1 MLLYLFN
8 KIVPEIVQ
16 TKMAEDVFGNP
27 SLFQEFEK
35 TRDPSDTILLKTL
48 DNEIR
53 EESETIS
60 VNGTDSGESDEHET
74 GVAIVIGSSG
84 ADGDEDSP
92 GPDVEM
98 VQCESETVSNGTE
111 CSKSKRVPKKTQHGS
126 NTSKSNDTSN
136 STHILKEQIEVL
148 KRENILF

>member
-1 MLLYLFN
+1 
-8 KIVPEIVQ
+8 
-16 TKMAEDVFGNP
+16 MAEDVFGNP

-84 ADGDEDSP
+84 AEDSP
-92 GPDVEM
+92 GAGPDVEM

-111 CSKSKRVPKKTQHGS
+111 RSKSKLVPKKTQHSS

-136 STHILKEQIEVL
+136 SMHILKEQIEVL

>member
-1 MLLYLFN
+1 
-8 KIVPEIVQ
+8 
-16 TKMAEDVFGNP
+16 MAEDVFGNP

-53 EESETIS
+53 EERETIS
-60 VNGTDSGESDEHET
+60 VNGTDSGESDDHET

-84 ADGDEDSP
+84 AEDSP

-98 VQCESETVSNGTE
+98 VQCESETVSNGME

-126 NTSKSNDTSN
+126 NTSKRPSNDTSN